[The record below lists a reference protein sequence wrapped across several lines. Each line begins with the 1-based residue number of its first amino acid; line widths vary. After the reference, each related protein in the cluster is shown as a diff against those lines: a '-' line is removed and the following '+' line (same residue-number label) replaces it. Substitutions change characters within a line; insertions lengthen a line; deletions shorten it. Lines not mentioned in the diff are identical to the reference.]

1 MTPAQLAAHAAKACV
16 DETSLVLVIER
27 GRYPRRFPRGEILNE
42 HLEHGKPFRTYRF
55 DAEAVLKWLLKNG
68 AVTMKQVDGGIAFS
82 DVEPPSQ
89 TTRENEG

>member
-1 MTPAQLAAHAAKACV
+1 MTPAQLAAHAAKACA

-27 GRYPRRFPRGEILNE
+27 GKYPRRFPRGEIVNE
-42 HLEHGKPFRTYRF
+42 HLENGKPFRTYRF

-82 DVEPPSQ
+82 GVERTQEDV
-89 TTRENEG
+89 